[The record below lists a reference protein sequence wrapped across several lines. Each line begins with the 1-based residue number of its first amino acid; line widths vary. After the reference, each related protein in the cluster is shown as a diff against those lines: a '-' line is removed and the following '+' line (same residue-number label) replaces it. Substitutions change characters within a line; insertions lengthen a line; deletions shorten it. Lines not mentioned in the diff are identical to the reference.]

1 MGIWIRSQ
9 NKRVLVHANAI
20 HEYQGEIFASQND
33 VSGEGIDSGYA
44 VGRYDTE
51 DKAIIILD
59 MIQNALG
66 YAIERYEPDSGN
78 YVKTASVF
86 QMPEK

>member
-33 VSGEGIDSGYA
+33 VSGGSLDSGYA
-44 VGRYDTE
+44 VGRYETGE
-51 DKAIIILD
+51 RALEILD
-59 MIQNALG
+59 SIQQITIAATIFQSPIMAHRNM
-66 YAIERYEPDSGN
+66 
-78 YVKTASVF
+78 VF